1 MSQRKYNL
9 DQTVVGSEEWVNAL
23 IEDALEKFDTVA
35 TAKKKSEE
43 STAPNNNNK
52 EVIKCPICQN
62 L

>member
-1 MSQRKYNL
+1 MSPRKYNL

-23 IEDALEKFDTVA
+23 IEDASEKFD
-35 TAKKKSEE
+35 K
-43 STAPNNNNK
+43 APNYNNK

>member
-43 STAPNNNNK
+43 STAPNNNK